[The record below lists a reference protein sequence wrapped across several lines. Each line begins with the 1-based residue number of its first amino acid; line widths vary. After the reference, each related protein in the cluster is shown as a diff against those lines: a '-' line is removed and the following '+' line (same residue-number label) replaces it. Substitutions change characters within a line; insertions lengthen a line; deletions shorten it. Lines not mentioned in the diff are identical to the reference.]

1 MRDLTQGPISGH
13 LFAMAAPIAAGMLAQ
28 TLYFLIDLYFVAR
41 LGDTALAGV
50 GAAGI
55 AMFVVMAMTQTL
67 GVGAM
72 ALVAQAVGRKDP
84 ADADLVFNQSFALAG
99 VCTVA
104 TLIGGYLLAGPYM
117 RAVGADAETAAAGT
131 TYLKWFLPGLALQ
144 YLNVVMLSGLR
155 GTGVVQPTM
164 VVQIVTV
171 LLNALLA
178 PILIAGWLSG
188 QPMGVAGAG
197 LASSISVAFGSV
209 LLVLYFHRL
218 EKYIHF
224 RPALWRP
231 RFDVWR
237 RMINIGLPAG
247 GEFAFIFVYMAVI
260 YWVIRGFG
268 PAAQAGFGL
277 GTRLMQSIMLPA
289 MAVAFATGPIA
300 GQNFGAKLP
309 ARVRETFWSAVKF
322 NLILMIALTLVCQVR
337 PEWLILFFT
346 KDPVV
351 VETAAHFL
359 RLISWNFTASG
370 LVFVCSGIFQGLGHT
385 WPALGSTATRVA
397 TFMLPAIWLSTLP
410 GFAIDHVW
418 YRFGREHVAAG
429 RDQPLPALAHDEGEA
444 HFVTAARAR
453 TRAQRREGRLIP
465 RAALLALCLAARAA
479 TANPSAAP
487 SLDAAILTGESAY
500 AKPVDMAS
508 YAMPFGA
515 DAARSEFKGRLR
527 FTVQPG
533 DARSELLLDLLKIDT
548 PGMST
553 LVRRPSISDSYRW
566 TGGSSRSSA
575 ASSRATA
582 NGGTGSS
589 GREKPG
595 TRAMTATGRARQSR
609 SR

>member
-1 MRDLTQGPISGH
+1 MRDLTQGPITGH
-13 LFAMAAPIAAGMLAQ
+13 LFAMAVPIAAGMLAQ

-84 ADADLVFNQSFALAG
+84 ADADLVFNQSLRACRSLHGGNAHRRLPARRPVHAG
-99 VCTVA
+99 RRRRCGNRS
-104 TLIGGYLLAGPYM
+104 GGHDVPL
-117 RAVGADAETAAAGT
+117 
-131 TYLKWFLPGLALQ
+131 WFLPGLALQ

-178 PILIAGWLSG
+178 PILIAGWLTG
-188 QPMGVAGAG
+188 RPMGVAGAG
-197 LASSISVAFGSV
+197 LASSISVAFGSA
-209 LLVLYFHRL
+209 LLVLYFNRL

-231 RFDVWR
+231 RFEVWR

-260 YWVIRGFG
+260 YWVIRDFG

-322 NLILMIALTLVCQVR
+322 NLILMVALTLVCQTR

-346 KDPVV
+346 KDPLV

-359 RLISWNFTASG
+359 RLISWNFAASG

-397 TFMLPAIWLSTLP
+397 TFMLPAIWLSTRP

-418 YRFGREHVAAG
+418 YVSVASMWL
-429 RDQPLPALAHDEGEA
+429 Q
-444 HFVTAARAR
+444 
-453 TRAQRREGRLIP
+453 
-465 RAALLALCLAARAA
+465 
-479 TANPSAAP
+479 
-487 SLDAAILTGESAY
+487 AAISLYLLSRTM
-500 AKPVDMAS
+500 K
-508 YAMPFGA
+508 
-515 DAARSEFKGRLR
+515 AR
-527 FTVQPG
+527 
-533 DARSELLLDLLKIDT
+533 
-548 PGMST
+548 
-553 LVRRPSISDSYRW
+553 LV
-566 TGGSSRSSA
+566 A
-575 ASSRATA
+575 
-582 NGGTGSS
+582 
-589 GREKPG
+589 
-595 TRAMTATGRARQSR
+595 
-609 SR
+609 